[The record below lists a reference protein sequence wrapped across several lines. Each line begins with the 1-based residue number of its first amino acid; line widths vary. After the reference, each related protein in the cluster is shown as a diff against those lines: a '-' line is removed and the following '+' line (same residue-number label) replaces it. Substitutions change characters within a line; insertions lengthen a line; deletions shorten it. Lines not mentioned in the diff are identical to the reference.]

1 MLTAIS
7 SGILLG
13 VIISFLIGPVFFG
26 LIQTSIRQGLGRAMI
41 YEIGT
46 ILSDTI
52 ILFLCYLGLAKILAG
67 DSYRHAIGIAGAI
80 LLFGMGLYPL
90 VFKKKKKP
98 AEQGV
103 EPIDDK
109 SHPFAL
115 ILKSFLL
122 NTINPSVI
130 LFWIFQVSLAVSNF
144 GGKQGIIITHFIAVL
159 STMILFDFLKAF
171 GANKIKKYLR
181 PRTFDLIAKVEG
193 VLLIIFSVVI
203 LVRTF
208 WPTEA

>member
-1 MLTAIS
+1 MLTAIG

-26 LIQTSIRQGLGRAMI
+26 LIQTSIRQGVGRAMI

-46 ILSDTI
+46 VLSDTI
-52 ILFLCYLGLAKILAG
+52 ILFLCYLGLANILAA

-80 LLFGMGLYPL
+80 LLFSMGLYTL
-90 VFKKKKKP
+90 LKKKK
-98 AEQGV
+98 EDHQGV
-103 EPIDDK
+103 EPIEEK
-109 SHPFAL
+109 SHPLAL

-130 LFWIFQVSLAVSNF
+130 LFWILQVSLAVSNF

-181 PRTFDLIAKVEG
+181 PRTFDLIAKIEG
-193 VLLIIFSVVI
+193 ILLIIFSVVI

>member
-1 MLTAIS
+1 MLTAIG

-13 VIISFLIGPVFFG
+13 LIISFLIGPVFFG
-26 LIQTSIRQGLGRAMI
+26 LIQTSIRQGIGRAMI

-46 ILSDTI
+46 VLSDTI
-52 ILFLCYLGLAKILAG
+52 ILFLCYLGLANILAG
-67 DSYRHAIGIAGAI
+67 DSYRHAIGIAGAA
-80 LLFGMGLYPL
+80 LLLGMGLYTL
-90 VFKKKKKP
+90 LRKKKKTHK
-98 AEQGV
+98 GV
-103 EPIDDK
+103 EPIEEK
-109 SHPFAL
+109 SHPLAL

-130 LFWIFQVSLAVSNF
+130 LFWILQVSLAVSNF
-144 GGKQGIIITHFIAVL
+144 GGKKGIIVTHFIAVL

-181 PRTFDLIAKVEG
+181 PRTFDLIARIEG
-193 VLLIIFSVVI
+193 ILLIIFSVVI

-208 WPTEA
+208 WPTES

>member
-1 MLTAIS
+1 MLTAIG

-46 ILSDTI
+46 VLSDTS
-52 ILFLCYLGLAKILAG
+52 ILFLCYLGLANILAG

-80 LLFGMGLYPL
+80 LLFSMGLYTL
-90 VFKKKKKP
+90 LKKKKK
-98 AEQGV
+98 ATEGV
-103 EPIDDK
+103 EPIEEK
-109 SHPFAL
+109 SHPLAL

-130 LFWIFQVSLAVSNF
+130 LFWILQVSLAVSNF
-144 GGKQGIIITHFIAVL
+144 GGKQGIIVTHFIAVL

-181 PRTFDLIAKVEG
+181 PKTFDLIAKIEG
-193 VLLIIFSVVI
+193 ILLIIFSVVI

>member
-80 LLFGMGLYPL
+80 LLFSMGLYTL
-90 VFKKKKKP
+90 LKKKKKTN
-98 AEQGV
+98 QGV
-103 EPIDDK
+103 EPIVEK
-109 SHPFAL
+109 SHPLAL

-130 LFWIFQVSLAVSNF
+130 LFWILQVSLAVSNF
-144 GGKQGIIITHFIAVL
+144 GGKKGIIIAHFISVL

-181 PRTFDLIAKVEG
+181 PRTFDLIAKIEG
-193 VLLIIFSVVI
+193 ILLIIFSVVI

>member
-13 VIISFLIGPVFFG
+13 IIISFLIGPVFFG

-52 ILFLCYLGLAKILAG
+52 ILFLCYLGLANILAG
-67 DSYRHAIGIAGAI
+67 ESYRHAIGIAGAA
-80 LLFGMGLYPL
+80 LLLGMGLYTL
-90 VFKKKKKP
+90 LRKRKK
-98 AEQGV
+98 AHQGV
-103 EPIDDK
+103 EPIEEK
-109 SHPFAL
+109 SHPMAL

-130 LFWIFQVSLAVSNF
+130 LFWILQVSLAVSNF
-144 GGKQGIIITHFIAVL
+144 GGKKSIIVAHFIAVL

-181 PRTFDLIAKVEG
+181 PRTFDLIAKIEG
-193 VLLIIFSVVI
+193 ILLIIFSVVI

-208 WPTEA
+208 WPTPH